1 MIMNIYIE
9 YTIRLALSFT
19 CSFILGLERKSHQ
32 HIVGIRTLVSMGL
45 SCCLLSILSVHMAET
60 PSVSGDPTRIA
71 AGVIT
76 GIGFL
81 GGGAIL
87 KLGLNIR
94 GLTTAAIIFMTSAIG
109 MSFGAGLY
117 FPTAITFAIILLI
130 LLTMDKVEK
139 KIFPAAKTKSVI
151 IQVSTVN
158 SNFDF
163 QEKFAEIMKNYG
175 FIVHDVNPQ
184 FHPKDNIMQLS
195 YTVKTPDKLDAVKIA
210 KEFCDKAENLIS
222 FTIIDK

>member
-1 MIMNIYIE
+1 MNIYIE
-9 YTIRLALSFT
+9 YIIRLALSFT

-45 SCCLLSILSVHMAET
+45 SCCLLSILSVYMAES
-60 PSVSGDPTRIA
+60 PAVKGDPTRIA

-117 FPTAITFAIILLI
+117 IPTAVTFVIILLI

-151 IQVSTVN
+151 IQISTVG
-158 SNFDF
+158 SDFDF
-163 QEKFAEIMKNYG
+163 QEKFADIMKEYG

-184 FHPKDNIMQLS
+184 FHPKDNIMQLT
-195 YTVKTPDKLDAVKIA
+195 YTVKTPDKLSAVKIA
-210 KEFCDKAENLIS
+210 KEFCDKTENLIS

>member
-1 MIMNIYIE
+1 MNIYVE
-9 YTIRLALSFT
+9 YTIRLALSFI

-45 SCCLLSILSVHMAET
+45 SCCLLSILSVYMAET
-60 PSVSGDPTRIA
+60 PAVNGDPTRIA

-94 GLTTAAIIFMTSAIG
+94 GLTTAAIIFMTSALG

-117 FPTAITFAIILLI
+117 IPTIITFVIILLI

-151 IQVSTVN
+151 IQISTAD
-158 SNFDF
+158 SDFDF
-163 QEKFAEIMKNYG
+163 QDTFVDIMKEYG
-175 FIVHDVNPQ
+175 FIVHDANPQ
-184 FHPKDNIMQLS
+184 FHPKDNILQLS

-210 KEFCDKAENLIS
+210 REFSEKNKNLIS

>member
-1 MIMNIYIE
+1 MNIYIE
-9 YTIRLALSFT
+9 YVIRLALSFV
-19 CSFILGLERKSHQ
+19 CSFVLGLERKSHQ

-45 SCCLLSILSVHMAET
+45 SCCLLSILSVYLAET
-60 PSVSGDPTRIA
+60 PAVSGDPTRIA

-117 FPTAITFAIILLI
+117 FPTIITFFIILLI
-130 LLTMDKVEK
+130 LLTMDKLEK

-151 IQVSTVN
+151 IQVSTAD
-158 SNFDF
+158 SDFDF
-163 QEKFAEIMKNYG
+163 QDTFVDIMKEYG
-175 FIVHDVNPQ
+175 FIVHDANPQ
-184 FHPKDNIMQLS
+184 FHPKDNILQLS
-195 YTVKTPDKLDAVKIA
+195 YTVKTPKTPLFPSYPKSQEQ
-210 KEFCDKAENLIS
+210 KFRE
-222 FTIIDK
+222 

>member
-1 MIMNIYIE
+1 MSIDIE
-9 YTIRLALSFT
+9 YIIRLALSFV
-19 CSFILGLERKSHQ
+19 CSFVLGLERKSHQ

-45 SCCLLSILSVHMAET
+45 SCCLLSILSVYMAES
-60 PSVSGDPTRIA
+60 PLVKGDPTRIA

-94 GLTTAAIIFMTSAIG
+94 GLTTAAIIFMTSALG

-117 FPTAITFAIILLI
+117 IPTLITFVIILLI

-158 SNFDF
+158 SDFNF
-163 QEKFAEIMKNYG
+163 QEKFADIMKEYG

-184 FHPKDNIMQLS
+184 FHPKDNIMQLT
-195 YTVKTPDKLDAVKIA
+195 YTVKTPDKLSAVKIA
-210 KEFCDKAENLIS
+210 KEFSDKAENLIS

>member
-1 MIMNIYIE
+1 MNIYTE
-9 YTIRLALSFT
+9 YVIRLALSFV
-19 CSFILGLERKSHQ
+19 CSFVLGLERKSHQ

-45 SCCLLSILSVHMAET
+45 SCCLLSILSVYLAET
-60 PSVSGDPTRIA
+60 PAVSGDPTRIA

-117 FPTAITFAIILLI
+117 FPTIITFFIILLI
-130 LLTMDKVEK
+130 LLTMDKLEK

-151 IQVSTVN
+151 IQVSTAD
-158 SNFDF
+158 SDFDF
-163 QEKFAEIMKNYG
+163 QDTFVNIMKEYG
-175 FIVHDVNPQ
+175 FIVHDANPQ
-184 FHPKDNIMQLS
+184 FHPKDNILQLS

-210 KEFCDKAENLIS
+210 REFSEKTKNLIS

>member
-1 MIMNIYIE
+1 MNINIE
-9 YTIRLALSFT
+9 YIIRLVLSFI
-19 CSFILGLERKSHQ
+19 CSFLLGLERKSHQ

-45 SCCLLSILSVHMAET
+45 SCCLLSILSVYMAES
-60 PSVSGDPTRIA
+60 PSVKGDPTRIA

-117 FPTAITFAIILLI
+117 IPTIITFFIILLI
-130 LLTMDKVEK
+130 LLTMDKLEK

-151 IQVSTVN
+151 IQFTTSDSDLNYQDIFIDT
-158 SNFDF
+158 
-163 QEKFAEIMKNYG
+163 MKSYG

-195 YTVKTPDKLDAVKIA
+195 FTVKTPDKLDAVKIA
-210 KEFCDKAENLIS
+210 KDFSTKNKNLIS

>member
-1 MIMNIYIE
+1 MNIYIE
-9 YTIRLALSFT
+9 YVIRLALSFV
-19 CSFILGLERKSHQ
+19 CSFVLGLERKSHQ
-32 HIVGIRTLVSMGL
+32 HIVGIRTLVSMGI

-60 PSVSGDPTRIA
+60 PAVSGDPTRIA

-117 FPTAITFAIILLI
+117 FPTIITFFIILLI
-130 LLTMDKVEK
+130 LLTMDKLEK

-151 IQVSTVN
+151 IQVSTAD
-158 SNFDF
+158 SDFDF
-163 QEKFAEIMKNYG
+163 QDTFVDIMKEYG
-175 FIVHDVNPQ
+175 FIVHDANPQ
-184 FHPKDNIMQLS
+184 FHPKDNILQLS

-210 KEFCDKAENLIS
+210 REFSEKTKNLIS

>member
-1 MIMNIYIE
+1 MNIYIE
-9 YTIRLALSFT
+9 YTIRLALSFV
-19 CSFILGLERKSHQ
+19 CSFVLGLERKSHQ

-45 SCCLLSILSVHMAET
+45 SCCLLSILSVYMAEM
-60 PSVSGDPTRIA
+60 PAVKGDPTRIA

-117 FPTAITFAIILLI
+117 VPTIITFFIILII
-130 LLTMDKVEK
+130 LLTMDKLEK

-151 IQVSTVN
+151 IQVST
-158 SNFDF
+158 SDSDFDF
-163 QEKFAEIMKNYG
+163 QNTFTEIMKSYG

-184 FHPKDNIMQLS
+184 YHPKDNIMQLS

-210 KEFCDKAENLIS
+210 KEFSEKNRNLIS

>member
-1 MIMNIYIE
+1 MNIYIE
-9 YTIRLALSFT
+9 YTIRLALSFV

-45 SCCLLSILSVHMAET
+45 SCCLLSILSVYMAET
-60 PSVSGDPTRIA
+60 PAVEGDPTRIA

-94 GLTTAAIIFMTSAIG
+94 GLTTAAIIFMTSALG

-117 FPTAITFAIILLI
+117 FPTIKPPFS
-130 LLTMDKVEK
+130 KG
-139 KIFPAAKTKSVI
+139 VI
-151 IQVSTVN
+151 YRNQRN
-158 SNFDF
+158 R
-163 QEKFAEIMKNYG
+163 
-175 FIVHDVNPQ
+175 
-184 FHPKDNIMQLS
+184 
-195 YTVKTPDKLDAVKIA
+195 
-210 KEFCDKAENLIS
+210 
-222 FTIIDK
+222 

>member
-1 MIMNIYIE
+1 MNIYIE
-9 YTIRLALSFT
+9 YSIRLALSFA
-19 CSFILGLERKSHQ
+19 CSFVLGLERKSHQ

-45 SCCLLSILSVHMAET
+45 SCCLLSILSVYMAET
-60 PSVSGDPTRIA
+60 KSVTGDPTRIA

-117 FPTAITFAIILLI
+117 IPTIITFCIILLI

-151 IQVSTVN
+151 IQVSTVD
-158 SNFDF
+158 SDFDF
-163 QEKFAEIMKNYG
+163 QEQFTELMKNYG

-195 YTVKTPDKLDAVKIA
+195 FTVKTPDKLDAVKIA
-210 KEFCDKAENLIS
+210 KEFSEKNSNLIS

>member
-1 MIMNIYIE
+1 
-9 YTIRLALSFT
+9 
-19 CSFILGLERKSHQ
+19 
-32 HIVGIRTLVSMGL
+32 MGL
-45 SCCLLSILSVHMAET
+45 SCCLLAILSVYMAET
-60 PSVSGDPTRIA
+60 PAVNGDPTRIA

-94 GLTTAAIIFMTSAIG
+94 GLTTAAVIFMTSAIG

-117 FPTAITFAIILLI
+117 IPTIITFVIILLV

-158 SNFDF
+158 SDFDF
-163 QEKFAEIMKNYG
+163 QGQFAEIMKSYG
-175 FIVHDVNPQ
+175 FIIHDVNPQ
-184 FHPKDNIMQLS
+184 YHPKDNIMQLS
-195 YTVKTPDKLDAVKIA
+195 YTVKTPDGLDAVKIA
-210 KEFCDKAENLIS
+210 KEFSEKNKNLIS

>member
-1 MIMNIYIE
+1 
-9 YTIRLALSFT
+9 
-19 CSFILGLERKSHQ
+19 
-32 HIVGIRTLVSMGL
+32 
-45 SCCLLSILSVHMAET
+45 MAEM
-60 PSVSGDPTRIA
+60 PAVKGDPTRIA

-117 FPTAITFAIILLI
+117 IPTIITFFIILII
-130 LLTMDKVEK
+130 LLTMDKLEK

-151 IQVSTVN
+151 IQVSTTG
-158 SNFDF
+158 SDFDF
-163 QEKFAEIMKNYG
+163 QDTFIDIMKNYG
-175 FIVHDVNPQ
+175 FIVHDANPQ
-184 FHPKDNIMQLS
+184 YHPKDNILQLS

-210 KEFCDKAENLIS
+210 KEFSEKNKNLIS

>member
-1 MIMNIYIE
+1 MNIYVE
-9 YTIRLALSFT
+9 YTIRLALSFI

-45 SCCLLSILSVHMAET
+45 SCCLLSILSVYMAET
-60 PSVSGDPTRIA
+60 PAVNGDPTRIA

-94 GLTTAAIIFMTSAIG
+94 GLTTAAIIFMTSALG

-117 FPTAITFAIILLI
+117 IPTIITFVIILLI

-151 IQVSTVN
+151 IQISTAD
-158 SNFDF
+158 SDFDF
-163 QEKFAEIMKNYG
+163 QDTFVEIMKEYG
-175 FIVHDVNPQ
+175 FIVHDANPQ
-184 FHPKDNIMQLS
+184 FHPKDNILQLS

-210 KEFCDKAENLIS
+210 REFSEKNKNLIS